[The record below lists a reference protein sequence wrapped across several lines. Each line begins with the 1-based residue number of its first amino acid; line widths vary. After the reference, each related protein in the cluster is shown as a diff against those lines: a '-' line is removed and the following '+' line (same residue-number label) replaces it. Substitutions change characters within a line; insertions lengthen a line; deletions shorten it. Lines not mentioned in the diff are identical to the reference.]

1 MSVGSSPLTRGKPWA
16 LRARQNDP
24 GLIPTHAGKTGVPS
38 VLPKE
43 EWAHPHSRGEN
54 ASSWTRP
61 PSRRG
66 SSPLTRG
73 KHENVNLHVLGGRL
87 IPAHAG
93 KTPFQALRTF
103 TASAHPRSR
112 GENAC
117 PCDRLGSLEGS
128 SPLTRGKLRRVA
140 GVETACRLIPAH
152 AGKTLLRGP
161 SDASAP
167 AHPRSRGENRV
178 GEGRRR
184 LPLGSSP
191 LTRGKRRA
199 RPTSSGNPRLIPAH
213 AGKTGSVTV
222 VSASSAAHPRS
233 RGENIVS
240 VSPLPSPRWLIPAH
254 AGKTIFFKLCQG
266 FREAHPR
273 SRGENWTA

>member
-152 AGKTLLRGP
+152 AGKTPPWLGVT
-161 SDASAP
+161 SWCT
-167 AHPRSRGENRV
+167 AHPRSRGENFWL
-178 GEGRRR
+178 RRGAH
-184 LPLGSSP
+184 PTCGSSP
-191 LTRGKRRA
+191 LTRGKLMKWRGYQSA
-199 RPTSSGNPRLIPAH
+199 YRLIPAH
-213 AGKTGSVTV
+213 AGKTW
-222 VSASSAAHPRS
+222 HPS
-233 RGENIVS
+233 CRGA
-240 VSPLPSPRWLIPAH
+240 P
-254 AGKTIFFKLCQG
+254 
-266 FREAHPR
+266 
-273 SRGENWTA
+273 